1 LQFFVLDVVVNS
13 VRLSDDNIYAQLKRI
28 VQMAEKGQAE
38 GIDDQVGILTGT
50 KRNVWAAARKLL
62 TEGISIS

>member
-1 LQFFVLDVVVNS
+1 
-13 VRLSDDNIYAQLKRI
+13 
-28 VQMAEKGQAE
+28 MAEKGQAE